1 MDIVDSL
8 VSKKKKK
15 TTTIDTGLTDPELH
29 LEHEIIP
36 TP

>member
-1 MDIVDSL
+1 

-15 TTTIDTGLTDPELH
+15 KKKKKTMDIGPADPELH